1 MYGNGD
7 GTFQSPVNEGG
18 GAAGN
23 IVIADINSD
32 GRNDVVSLG
41 VLLAQ
46 PEGATTSATTLIS
59 SQNPAATADNITL
72 TATVSPPEATGS
84 VTFYDGSVVLGALTL
99 SGGTASLTLNPLAAG
114 SHSLKAVYSGGAGFS
129 SSTSVLTETIVPE
142 FTPGPILSNTLA
154 VNLLVNGGAEDGLS
168 GWYPSSPEATVVAE
182 TAPGGGTYSFE
193 GKQAPSAFITQ
204 TLPIGLLGEAV
215 DSQLNSGKFV
225 ANYSFW
231 FADASPGS
239 GSYGSITLTF
249 LDRNGNLIGQGV
261 SNPLQNTGTTTWING
276 TGSFPVPPGTEV
288 VNYTMNFLTTSS
300 VNSGLIDGNSLTI
313 VGPTATTLTSS
324 QNPAQPGDTIS
335 LTAGVSTGLQN
346 DMVSFFDGSTLLG
359 SASIGGDG
367 AARLSVSNL
376 ALGNHSLRA
385 VYAGNR
391 ADDSS
396 TSNVLTE
403 VILTEMP
410 PGATVPNPLTSNL
423 LVNPGAEQGTTGWY
437 PASAGS
443 IVTPFHPPPSAG
455 SFSFWNANLA
465 AQFITQTVNLTKH
478 SGFTF
483 AQVDSG
489 KLAANYSFWFLNYF
503 PHSGE
508 HGEVTLTFL
517 DANGVPLGQ
526 GISAALFNPKS
537 EWVNGTGSFPIPPGT
552 RTINYTM
559 DFLGVPPAPTTG
571 YMDDNLLTIRQ
582 TP

>member
-168 GWYPSSPEATVVAE
+168 GWYPSSPESTVVAE

-443 IVTPFHPPPSAG
+443 IVDSVPPAAFGRFFQLLECESGGPIYNADRQFDEALRIHICSGGLGKTGRELFVLVLELFSALGRTRGSHADVSRCQWSSAG
-455 SFSFWNANLA
+455 SGNIRGAVQSEVGVGERN
-465 AQFITQTVNLTKH
+465 
-478 SGFTF
+478 GF
-483 AQVDSG
+483 V
-489 KLAANYSFWFLNYF
+489 
-503 PHSGE
+503 PHPAR
-508 HGEVTLTFL
+508 
-517 DANGVPLGQ
+517 DANHQLHDGFSWRP
-526 GISAALFNPKS
+526 A
-537 EWVNGTGSFPIPPGT
+537 GS
-552 RTINYTM
+552 
-559 DFLGVPPAPTTG
+559 
-571 YMDDNLLTIRQ
+571 DDRLYGR
-582 TP
+582 